1 MTHIVQYFPI
11 ERRVGYVITITQ
23 SPQEEEENIQQF
35 LHYINM
41 KDKYRSSIVIFIDT
55 DSDNI
60 SDIKDMC
67 KKCLGQDENKG

>member
-11 ERRVGYVITITQ
+11 ERRVGYVITIDK

-35 LHYINM
+35 LRFINM
-41 KDKYRSSIVIFIDT
+41 KDKYRSSIVMFVDT

-60 SDIKDMC
+60 SDIKNMC
-67 KKCLGQDENKG
+67 KKCLGQDI